1 MNKYLFTDGINEV
14 KELQSQEELQTQI
27 GTAPYPDKIRIWIF
41 SSNEWISYAA
51 FSKKYPFSI
60 KREKPATIND
70 NPSATSK
77 PRLKDA
83 VGPEQPATRSHWLKK
98 FLFVSSAAAGV
109 FLIFNFTKMKW
120 TKAAPL
126 NISAARPANVPL
138 MDIDSLIMT
147 IEDDRGIF
155 IDRSTR
161 TNLRLRNT
169 WPDRIELKLNS
180 ERETNN
186 AGSRYFNIDISIDNT
201 TGFNLDEAIV
211 KLSVWKNG
219 KTSNT
224 DTLKFNNIRYDK
236 LSARQ
241 LNDSYRGD
249 SIAVSFESIRAKAF
263 NFCYSA
269 AVKNNSGNYNDRWFC
284 RE

>member
-1 MNKYLFTDGINEV
+1 MNKYLFTDGINGV

-27 GTAPYPDKIRIWIF
+27 GTAEYPDKIRIWIF

-51 FSKKYPFSI
+51 FQKKYPFVV
-60 KREKPATIND
+60 KKET
-70 NPSATSK
+70 
-77 PRLKDA
+77 A
-83 VGPEQPATRSHWLKK
+83 VASVSTAAIPVRTRRAKQWLKK
-98 FLFVSSAAAGV
+98 FLFVSGAAAGV

-120 TKAAPL
+120 TKAAPV
-126 NISAARPANVPL
+126 NIAAARPGNVPL

-147 IEDDRGIF
+147 IEDDRGEF
-155 IDRSTR
+155 LDRSTR

-169 WPDRIELKLNS
+169 WPERIELRLNS
-180 ERETNN
+180 ERETSS
-186 AGSRYFNIDISIDNT
+186 AGSRYFNVDISIDNT
-201 TGFNLDEAIV
+201 TGFTIDEAIV

-219 KTSNT
+219 KTSST

-241 LNDSYRGD
+241 LSDTYRGD
-249 SIAVSFESIRAKAF
+249 SIDVSFESIRAKAF

-269 AVKNNSGNYNDRWFC
+269 KVINNSGNYNDRWFC

>member
-1 MNKYLFTDGINEV
+1 MNKYLFTDGINGV
-14 KELQSQEELQTQI
+14 KELQSQEELQAQI
-27 GTAPYPDKIRIWIF
+27 DTAPYPDKIRIWIF
-41 SSNEWISYAA
+41 SSHEWISYTA
-51 FSKKYPFSI
+51 FRKKYPFLVKKEI
-60 KREKPATIND
+60 
-70 NPSATSK
+70 SAASFSTTEMPVRTGRGK
-77 PRLKDA
+77 
-83 VGPEQPATRSHWLKK
+83 QWLKK
-98 FLFVSSAAAGV
+98 FLFISGAAAGI

-120 TKAAPL
+120 TKAAPV
-126 NISAARPANVPL
+126 NSTAARPANVPL

-147 IEDDRGIF
+147 IEYDREVF
-155 IDRSTR
+155 LDRSTR

-169 WPDRIELKLNS
+169 WPDRIELRLNA
-180 ERETNN
+180 ERETSNS
-186 AGSRYFNIDISIDNT
+186 ASRYSNIDVSIDNT

-211 KLSVWKNG
+211 KLSVWKDG
-219 KTSNT
+219 KLDNA
-224 DTLKFNNIRYDK
+224 DTLRFNNISYDK

-241 LNDSYRGD
+241 LSDTYRGD

>member
-1 MNKYLFTDGINEV
+1 MNKYLFTDGINGV

-27 GTAPYPDKIRIWIF
+27 GTAEYPDKIRIWIF

-51 FSKKYPFSI
+51 FQKKYPFII
-60 KREKPATIND
+60 KKEMGAVSVS
-70 NPSATSK
+70 SAAIPGRTGRGK
-77 PRLKDA
+77 
-83 VGPEQPATRSHWLKK
+83 HWLKK
-98 FLFVSSAAAGV
+98 FLFVSGAAAGI

-120 TKAAPL
+120 TKAAPV
-126 NISAARPANVPL
+126 NTTAARPANVPI

-147 IEDDRGIF
+147 IEDDRGEF
-155 IDRSTR
+155 LDRSTR

-169 WPDRIELKLNS
+169 WPDRIELRLNS
-180 ERETNN
+180 ERETSS
-186 AGSRYFNIDISIDNT
+186 AGSRYFNINISIDNT

-224 DTLKFNNIRYDK
+224 DTLKFNNIRYDE

-249 SIAVSFESIRAKAF
+249 SIAVSFESIRAKSF

-269 AVKNNSGNYNDRWFC
+269 KVINNSGNYNDRWFC
-284 RE
+284 KE